1 MLRFDQTKLA
11 QEEFYGAIK
20 TTKIWDIGANY
31 IIISKL
37 IETKNNSK
45 YLIGYLD
52 EVIKPLVLILSK
64 VSGYIKNFKDKNNQL
79 MSLPIDDDKL
89 LEKNKTIWT
98 RIAEIKSI
106 KLHTLSVYDNR
117 YIKTK
122 IRTHGDKVCTNF
134 RGLNAPEDG
143 AECKSFAINSIDYLL
158 VYESKY

>member
-1 MLRFDQTKLA
+1 
-11 QEEFYGAIK
+11 
-20 TTKIWDIGANY
+20 
-31 IIISKL
+31 
-37 IETKNNSK
+37 
-45 YLIGYLD
+45 
-52 EVIKPLVLILSK
+52 
-64 VSGYIKNFKDKNNQL
+64 

-106 KLHTLSVYDNR
+106 KLYTLSVYDNR